1 MKLALRELAARN
13 ENVLDI
19 LMQQSAIA
27 MGRDRPS
34 PPPLPS
40 ANAAAMPLVADYSVK
55 QLTLS
60 ILFIENLIEY
70 TSTVHSNCYS
80 RDVHS
85 CKCIQLVHSFIVLF
99 VLYL

>member
-1 MKLALRELAARN
+1 MQLALRDLAARN

-19 LMQQSAIA
+19 LMLQSAIA

-34 PPPLPS
+34 PPPPPS
-40 ANAAAMPLVADYSVK
+40 ANAAAMPLVADFSVK

-70 TSTVHSNCYS
+70 EYCT
-80 RDVHS
+80 
-85 CKCIQLVHSFIVLF
+85 Q
-99 VLYL
+99 